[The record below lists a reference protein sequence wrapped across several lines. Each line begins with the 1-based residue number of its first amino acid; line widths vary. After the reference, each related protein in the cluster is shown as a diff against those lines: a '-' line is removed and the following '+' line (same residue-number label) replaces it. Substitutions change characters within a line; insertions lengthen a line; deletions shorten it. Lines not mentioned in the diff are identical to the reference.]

1 MRILIMGLPGAGKT
15 TLAEALR
22 NLIQDNNKTVE
33 WFNADLVRQTYD
45 DWDFS
50 DEGRIRQSLR
60 MRELADKM
68 NSNFIICDFVCPLPI
83 MRNNFN
89 ADFVIWVDTIKQGRY
104 EDTNRAFVVPDKYD
118 VRVTEQDSKKWS
130 KIILEKIN
138 ERKI

>member
-83 MRNNFN
+83 MRDNFN

-104 EDTNRAFVVPDKYD
+104 EDTNRVFVAPDKYD
-118 VRVTEQDSKKWS
+118 VKVTEQDAKKWAKEIYEQILH
-130 KIILEKIN
+130 KI
-138 ERKI
+138 